1 MYTQPR
7 DKFQESDIYIKNTK
21 NIRGVIKKCKNIK
34 FFKNISKN
42 YHSDFEST

>member
-21 NIRGVIKKCKNIK
+21 NIRGVIKKFVDCLYKIK
-34 FFKNISKN
+34 TPKDKSMKI
-42 YHSDFEST
+42 